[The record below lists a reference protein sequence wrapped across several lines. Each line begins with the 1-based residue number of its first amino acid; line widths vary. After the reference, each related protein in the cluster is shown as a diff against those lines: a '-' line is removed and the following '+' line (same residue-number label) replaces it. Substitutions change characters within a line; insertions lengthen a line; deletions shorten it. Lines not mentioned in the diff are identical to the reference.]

1 MPDAIRCCRCGCDI
15 TEADYGGGW
24 PDKDGLLCQMCRGS
38 QPWPIW
44 RDGSAE
50 FREIREILNSP
61 EGIKATDQILA
72 SDAQP

>member
-15 TEADYGGGW
+15 TDDDGGGW
-24 PDKDGLLCQMCRGS
+24 PDKDGLLCQMCWERECS
-38 QPWPIW
+38 RLWWQAV
-44 RDGSAE
+44 AE
-50 FREIREILNSP
+50 IERIREILNSP